1 MNNFPMLKKEH
12 NKFLKE
18 LKSELE
24 DTHNKAQKYR
34 TETEMRYSVLNDG
47 RFPTKASKY
56 WQAVREQNVFYTNLR
71 LEAYQYRKLLVEI
84 KKLERSIAKE
94 TDELEL
100 ELLQIELEEK
110 MWDKEERERMG
121 ADRVREIEHWSRIK
135 KELDDG
141 TFDTQNVN
149 THQKES
155 LKLQLQ
161 ERAKNL
167 TPGSSQG
174 EMINVIGPLKT
185 IDDADPSILSNI
197 TKVKMYK
204 FITPTLNS
212 ALKYTISYNNAIYNP
227 HSGHA
232 STMGGVVSSS
242 GFKINDDSSTNEHF
256 LDDDGEGSVFV
267 KFTGIVEDEE
277 K

>member
-1 MNNFPMLKKEH
+1 MLKKED

-18 LKSELE
+18 LKIELE
-24 DTHNKAQKYR
+24 DTRNKAQIYR

-56 WQAVREQNVFYTNLR
+56 WQAIREQNVFYENLQQ
-71 LEAYQYRKLLVEI
+71 ESYVYRRMLVEI
-84 KKLERSIAKE
+84 KKIEEAIAKE

-100 ELLQIELEEK
+100 ELLEIDLEEK
-110 MWDKEERERMG
+110 IWQKNNIARK
-121 ADRVREIEHWSRIK
+121 ATDRVREIEHWSRIK

-141 TFDTQNVN
+141 SFDTQNVDA
-149 THQKES
+149 HQKES

-185 IDDADPSILSNI
+185 IDDDFKKQIEAQE
-197 TKVKMYK
+197 KAM
-204 FITPTLNS
+204 LNG
-212 ALKYTISYNNAIYNP
+212 KN
-227 HSGHA
+227 HS
-232 STMGGVVSSS
+232 
-242 GFKINDDSSTNEHF
+242 
-256 LDDDGEGSVFV
+256 
-267 KFTGIVEDEE
+267 
-277 K
+277 

>member
-1 MNNFPMLKKEH
+1 LNNFPMLKKED

-18 LKSELE
+18 LKVELE
-24 DTHNKAQKYR
+24 DTHNKAQLYR

-71 LEAYQYRKLLVEI
+71 MEAYQYRKLLVEI
-84 KKLERSIAKE
+84 KKLERNIENEK
-94 TDELEL
+94 DDLEL
-100 ELLQIELEEK
+100 ELLEIELEEK
-110 MWDKEERERMG
+110 LWDKDERERMG

-141 TFDTQNVN
+141 TFDTQNVD

-174 EMINVIGPLKT
+174 EMINVLGPLKT
-185 IDDADPSILSNI
+185 IDEDFKKQIEAQE
-197 TKVKMYK
+197 KAM
-204 FITPTLNS
+204 LNG
-212 ALKYTISYNNAIYNP
+212 KNN
-227 HSGHA
+227 S
-232 STMGGVVSSS
+232 
-242 GFKINDDSSTNEHF
+242 
-256 LDDDGEGSVFV
+256 
-267 KFTGIVEDEE
+267 
-277 K
+277 

>member
-1 MNNFPMLKKEH
+1 MNNFPMLKKED

-18 LKSELE
+18 LKAELE
-24 DTHNKAQKYR
+24 DTRNKAQIYR

-56 WQAVREQNVFYTNLR
+56 WQAIREQNVFYENLQQ
-71 LEAYQYRKLLVEI
+71 ESYVYRRMLVEI
-84 KKLERSIAKE
+84 KKIEEAIAKE

-100 ELLQIELEEK
+100 ELLEIDLEEK
-110 MWDKEERERMG
+110 IWQKNNIARK
-121 ADRVREIEHWSRIK
+121 ATDRVREIEHWSRIK

-141 TFDTQNVN
+141 TFDTQNVD

-185 IDDADPSILSNI
+185 IDEDFKKQIEAQE
-197 TKVKMYK
+197 KAM
-204 FITPTLNS
+204 LNG
-212 ALKYTISYNNAIYNP
+212 KN
-227 HSGHA
+227 HS
-232 STMGGVVSSS
+232 
-242 GFKINDDSSTNEHF
+242 
-256 LDDDGEGSVFV
+256 
-267 KFTGIVEDEE
+267 
-277 K
+277 

>member
-1 MNNFPMLKKEH
+1 MLKKEH

-18 LKSELE
+18 LKAELQ
-24 DTHNKAQKYR
+24 DTHSKVQIYR

-56 WQAVREQNVFYTNLR
+56 WQCVREQNVFYTNLR
-71 LEAYQYRKLLVEI
+71 VEAYEYRKLLVEI
-84 KKLERSIAKE
+84 KKLERSIENE

-100 ELLQIELEEK
+100 ELLEIELEQK
-110 MWDKEERERMG
+110 MWDKEERERHG
-121 ADRVREIEHWSRIK
+121 AARVREIEHWSRIK

-141 TFDTQNVN
+141 SFDTQNVDA
-149 THQKES
+149 HQKES

-185 IDDADPSILSNI
+185 IDEDFKKQIEVQEKA
-197 TKVKMYK
+197 M
-204 FITPTLNS
+204 LNG
-212 ALKYTISYNNAIYNP
+212 KN
-227 HSGHA
+227 HS
-232 STMGGVVSSS
+232 
-242 GFKINDDSSTNEHF
+242 
-256 LDDDGEGSVFV
+256 
-267 KFTGIVEDEE
+267 
-277 K
+277 

>member
-1 MNNFPMLKKEH
+1 MLKKEH
-12 NKFLKE
+12 NKFLQE
-18 LKSELE
+18 LKAELE

-71 LEAYQYRKLLVEI
+71 MEAYQYRKLLVEI
-84 KKLERSIAKE
+84 KKLERSIEKE
-94 TDELEL
+94 KDNLEL
-100 ELLQIELEEK
+100 ELLEIELEEK
-110 MWDKEERERMG
+110 LWDKDERERMG

-141 TFDTQNVN
+141 TFDTQNVD

-185 IDDADPSILSNI
+185 IDEDFKKQIEAQE
-197 TKVKMYK
+197 KVM
-204 FITPTLNS
+204 LNGKNYS
-212 ALKYTISYNNAIYNP
+212 
-227 HSGHA
+227 
-232 STMGGVVSSS
+232 
-242 GFKINDDSSTNEHF
+242 
-256 LDDDGEGSVFV
+256 
-267 KFTGIVEDEE
+267 
-277 K
+277 

>member
-1 MNNFPMLKKEH
+1 MLKKED

-18 LKSELE
+18 LKIELE
-24 DTHNKAQKYR
+24 DTRNKAQIYR

-56 WQAVREQNVFYTNLR
+56 WQAIREQNVFYENLQQ
-71 LEAYQYRKLLVEI
+71 ESYVYRRMLVEI
-84 KKLERSIAKE
+84 KKIEEAIAKE

-100 ELLQIELEEK
+100 ELLEIDLEEK
-110 MWDKEERERMG
+110 IWQKNNIARK
-121 ADRVREIEHWSRIK
+121 ATDRVREIEHWSRIK

-174 EMINVIGPLKT
+174 EMINVLGPLKT
-185 IDDADPSILSNI
+185 IDEDFKKQIEAQE
-197 TKVKMYK
+197 KAM
-204 FITPTLNS
+204 LNG
-212 ALKYTISYNNAIYNP
+212 KN
-227 HSGHA
+227 HS
-232 STMGGVVSSS
+232 
-242 GFKINDDSSTNEHF
+242 
-256 LDDDGEGSVFV
+256 
-267 KFTGIVEDEE
+267 
-277 K
+277 

>member
-1 MNNFPMLKKEH
+1 MLKKEH

-18 LKSELE
+18 LKAELE

-71 LEAYQYRKLLVEI
+71 LEAFQYRKLLVEI
-84 KKLERSIAKE
+84 KKLERSIENEK
-94 TDELEL
+94 DDLEL
-100 ELLQIELEEK
+100 ELLEIELEEK
-110 MWDKEERERMG
+110 LWDKSERERMG

-141 TFDTQNVN
+141 SFDTQNVD

-185 IDDADPSILSNI
+185 IDEDFKKQIEAQE
-197 TKVKMYK
+197 KAM
-204 FITPTLNS
+204 LNG
-212 ALKYTISYNNAIYNP
+212 KN
-227 HSGHA
+227 HS
-232 STMGGVVSSS
+232 
-242 GFKINDDSSTNEHF
+242 
-256 LDDDGEGSVFV
+256 
-267 KFTGIVEDEE
+267 
-277 K
+277 

>member
-1 MNNFPMLKKEH
+1 MLKKED
-12 NKFLKE
+12 NNFLKE
-18 LKSELE
+18 LKKELK
-24 DTHNKAQKYR
+24 DTHSKVQIYR

-56 WQAVREQNVFYTNLR
+56 WQAVREQNVFYTTLR
-71 LEAYQYRKLLVEI
+71 AEAYQYRKLLVEI
-84 KKLERSIAKE
+84 KKLERSIENEK
-94 TDELEL
+94 DDLEL
-100 ELLQIELEEK
+100 ELLEIELEEK
-110 MWDKEERERMG
+110 MWDKEERERNG

-141 TFDTQNVN
+141 TFDTQNVD

-185 IDDADPSILSNI
+185 IDEDFKKQIEAQE
-197 TKVKMYK
+197 KAM
-204 FITPTLNS
+204 LNG
-212 ALKYTISYNNAIYNP
+212 KN
-227 HSGHA
+227 HS
-232 STMGGVVSSS
+232 
-242 GFKINDDSSTNEHF
+242 
-256 LDDDGEGSVFV
+256 
-267 KFTGIVEDEE
+267 
-277 K
+277 

>member
-1 MNNFPMLKKEH
+1 MNNYPMLKKED

-18 LKSELE
+18 LKIELE
-24 DTHNKAQKYR
+24 DTRNKAQIYR

-56 WQAVREQNVFYTNLR
+56 WQAIREQNVFYENLQQ
-71 LEAYQYRKLLVEI
+71 ESYVYRRMLVEI
-84 KKLERSIAKE
+84 KKIEEAIAKE

-100 ELLQIELEEK
+100 ELLEIDLEEK
-110 MWDKEERERMG
+110 IWQKNNIARK
-121 ADRVREIEHWSRIK
+121 ATDRVREIEHWSRIK

-174 EMINVIGPLKT
+174 EMINVLGPLKT
-185 IDDADPSILSNI
+185 IDEDFKKQIEAQE
-197 TKVKMYK
+197 KAM
-204 FITPTLNS
+204 LNG
-212 ALKYTISYNNAIYNP
+212 KN
-227 HSGHA
+227 HS
-232 STMGGVVSSS
+232 
-242 GFKINDDSSTNEHF
+242 
-256 LDDDGEGSVFV
+256 
-267 KFTGIVEDEE
+267 
-277 K
+277 

>member
-1 MNNFPMLKKEH
+1 MNNFPMLKKED

-18 LKSELE
+18 LKAELE

-71 LEAYQYRKLLVEI
+71 MEAYEYRKLLVEI
-84 KKLERSIAKE
+84 KKLERNIAKE
-94 TDELEL
+94 TDDLEL

-110 MWDKEERERMG
+110 IWHKEERERNG

-141 TFDTQNVN
+141 TFDTQNVD

-185 IDDADPSILSNI
+185 IDEDFKKQIEAQE
-197 TKVKMYK
+197 KAM
-204 FITPTLNS
+204 LNG
-212 ALKYTISYNNAIYNP
+212 KN
-227 HSGHA
+227 HS
-232 STMGGVVSSS
+232 
-242 GFKINDDSSTNEHF
+242 
-256 LDDDGEGSVFV
+256 
-267 KFTGIVEDEE
+267 
-277 K
+277 

>member
-12 NKFLKE
+12 NKFLRE
-18 LKSELE
+18 LKAELE

-71 LEAYQYRKLLVEI
+71 IEAYQYRKLLVEI

-110 MWDKEERERMG
+110 LWDKDERERMG

-141 TFDTQNVN
+141 TFDTQNVDA
-149 THQKES
+149 HQKES

-167 TPGSSQG
+167 TAGSSQG

-185 IDDADPSILSNI
+185 IDDDFRKRLEQQE
-197 TKVKMYK
+197 KM
-204 FITPTLNS
+204 LNG
-212 ALKYTISYNNAIYNP
+212 KN
-227 HSGHA
+227 HS
-232 STMGGVVSSS
+232 
-242 GFKINDDSSTNEHF
+242 
-256 LDDDGEGSVFV
+256 
-267 KFTGIVEDEE
+267 
-277 K
+277 

>member
-18 LKSELE
+18 LKAELE

-110 MWDKEERERMG
+110 LWDKDERERMG

-185 IDDADPSILSNI
+185 IDEDFKKQIEAQE
-197 TKVKMYK
+197 KAM
-204 FITPTLNS
+204 LNGKNYS
-212 ALKYTISYNNAIYNP
+212 
-227 HSGHA
+227 
-232 STMGGVVSSS
+232 
-242 GFKINDDSSTNEHF
+242 
-256 LDDDGEGSVFV
+256 
-267 KFTGIVEDEE
+267 
-277 K
+277 

>member
-1 MNNFPMLKKEH
+1 LNNFPMLKKEH

-18 LKSELE
+18 LKAELE
-24 DTHNKAQKYR
+24 DTHNKAQLYR

-71 LEAYQYRKLLVEI
+71 IEAYQYRKLLVEI
-84 KKLERSIAKE
+84 KKLERSIENEK
-94 TDELEL
+94 DDLEL
-100 ELLQIELEEK
+100 ELLEIELEEK
-110 MWDKEERERMG
+110 LWDKSERERMG

-141 TFDTQNVN
+141 TFDTQNVD

-185 IDDADPSILSNI
+185 IDDDFKKQIEAQE
-197 TKVKMYK
+197 KAM
-204 FITPTLNS
+204 LNG
-212 ALKYTISYNNAIYNP
+212 KN
-227 HSGHA
+227 HS
-232 STMGGVVSSS
+232 
-242 GFKINDDSSTNEHF
+242 
-256 LDDDGEGSVFV
+256 
-267 KFTGIVEDEE
+267 
-277 K
+277 

>member
-1 MNNFPMLKKEH
+1 MLKKED

-18 LKSELE
+18 LKIELE
-24 DTHNKAQKYR
+24 DTRNKAQIYR

-56 WQAVREQNVFYTNLR
+56 WQAIREQNVFYENLQQ
-71 LEAYQYRKLLVEI
+71 ESYVYRRMLIEI
-84 KKLERSIAKE
+84 KKIEEAIAKE

-100 ELLQIELEEK
+100 ELLEIDLEEK
-110 MWDKEERERMG
+110 IWQKNNIARK
-121 ADRVREIEHWSRIK
+121 ATDRVREIEHWSRIK

-185 IDDADPSILSNI
+185 IDEDFKKQIEAQE
-197 TKVKMYK
+197 KAM
-204 FITPTLNS
+204 LNG
-212 ALKYTISYNNAIYNP
+212 KN
-227 HSGHA
+227 HS
-232 STMGGVVSSS
+232 
-242 GFKINDDSSTNEHF
+242 
-256 LDDDGEGSVFV
+256 
-267 KFTGIVEDEE
+267 
-277 K
+277 

>member
-1 MNNFPMLKKEH
+1 MLKKED

-18 LKSELE
+18 LKAELE

-110 MWDKEERERMG
+110 MWDKEERERNG

-141 TFDTQNVN
+141 TFDTQNVD

-185 IDDADPSILSNI
+185 IDEDFKKQIEAQE
-197 TKVKMYK
+197 KAM
-204 FITPTLNS
+204 LNG
-212 ALKYTISYNNAIYNP
+212 KN
-227 HSGHA
+227 HS
-232 STMGGVVSSS
+232 
-242 GFKINDDSSTNEHF
+242 
-256 LDDDGEGSVFV
+256 
-267 KFTGIVEDEE
+267 
-277 K
+277 

>member
-1 MNNFPMLKKEH
+1 MLKKED
-12 NKFLKE
+12 NNFLKE
-18 LKSELE
+18 LKKELK
-24 DTHNKAQKYR
+24 DTHSKVQIYR
-34 TETEMRYSVLNDG
+34 TETEMRYSVLNEC

-71 LEAYQYRKLLVEI
+71 IEAYQYRKLLVEI

-110 MWDKEERERMG
+110 LWDKDERERNG

-141 TFDTQNVN
+141 TFDTQNVD

-185 IDDADPSILSNI
+185 IDE
-197 TKVKMYK
+197 
-204 FITPTLNS
+204 
-212 ALKYTISYNNAIYNP
+212 
-227 HSGHA
+227 
-232 STMGGVVSSS
+232 
-242 GFKINDDSSTNEHF
+242 GFKKQIEAQ
-256 LDDDGEGSVFV
+256 
-267 KFTGIVEDEE
+267 E
-277 K
+277 KAMLNGKNHS

>member
-1 MNNFPMLKKEH
+1 MLKKEH

-18 LKSELE
+18 LKAELQ
-24 DTHNKAQKYR
+24 DTHSKVQIYR

-56 WQAVREQNVFYTNLR
+56 WQCVREQNVFYTNLR
-71 LEAYQYRKLLVEI
+71 VEAYEYRKLLVEI
-84 KKLERSIAKE
+84 KKLERNIANE

-100 ELLQIELEEK
+100 ELLEIELEQK
-110 MWDKEERERMG
+110 MWDKEERERHG

-141 TFDTQNVN
+141 SFDTQNVDA
-149 THQKES
+149 HQKES

-185 IDDADPSILSNI
+185 IDEDFKKQIEVQEKA
-197 TKVKMYK
+197 M
-204 FITPTLNS
+204 LNG
-212 ALKYTISYNNAIYNP
+212 KN
-227 HSGHA
+227 HS
-232 STMGGVVSSS
+232 
-242 GFKINDDSSTNEHF
+242 
-256 LDDDGEGSVFV
+256 
-267 KFTGIVEDEE
+267 
-277 K
+277 

>member
-1 MNNFPMLKKEH
+1 MLKKED
-12 NKFLKE
+12 NNFLKE
-18 LKSELE
+18 LKKELK
-24 DTHNKAQKYR
+24 DTHSKVQIYR

-56 WQAVREQNVFYTNLR
+56 WQAVREQNVFYTTLR
-71 LEAYQYRKLLVEI
+71 AEAYQYRKLLVEI
-84 KKLERSIAKE
+84 KKLERSIENEK
-94 TDELEL
+94 DDLEL
-100 ELLQIELEEK
+100 ELLEIELEEK
-110 MWDKEERERMG
+110 MWDKEERERNG

-174 EMINVIGPLKT
+174 EMINVLGPLKT
-185 IDDADPSILSNI
+185 IDEDFKKQIEAQE
-197 TKVKMYK
+197 KAM
-204 FITPTLNS
+204 LNG
-212 ALKYTISYNNAIYNP
+212 KN
-227 HSGHA
+227 HS
-232 STMGGVVSSS
+232 
-242 GFKINDDSSTNEHF
+242 
-256 LDDDGEGSVFV
+256 
-267 KFTGIVEDEE
+267 
-277 K
+277 

>member
-1 MNNFPMLKKEH
+1 MLKKEH

-110 MWDKEERERMG
+110 LWDKDERERMG

-185 IDDADPSILSNI
+185 IDEDFKKQIEAQE
-197 TKVKMYK
+197 KVM
-204 FITPTLNS
+204 LNG
-212 ALKYTISYNNAIYNP
+212 KNNN
-227 HSGHA
+227 
-232 STMGGVVSSS
+232 
-242 GFKINDDSSTNEHF
+242 
-256 LDDDGEGSVFV
+256 
-267 KFTGIVEDEE
+267 
-277 K
+277 

>member
-1 MNNFPMLKKEH
+1 MNNFPMLKKED

-18 LKSELE
+18 LKIELE
-24 DTHNKAQKYR
+24 DTRNKAQIYR

-56 WQAVREQNVFYTNLR
+56 WQAIREQNVFYENLQQ
-71 LEAYQYRKLLVEI
+71 ESYVYRRMLVEI
-84 KKLERSIAKE
+84 KKIEEAIAKE

-100 ELLQIELEEK
+100 ELLEIDLEEK
-110 MWDKEERERMG
+110 IWQKNNIARK
-121 ADRVREIEHWSRIK
+121 ATDRVREIEHWSRIK

-185 IDDADPSILSNI
+185 IDDDFKKQIEAQE
-197 TKVKMYK
+197 KAM
-204 FITPTLNS
+204 LNG
-212 ALKYTISYNNAIYNP
+212 KN
-227 HSGHA
+227 HS
-232 STMGGVVSSS
+232 
-242 GFKINDDSSTNEHF
+242 
-256 LDDDGEGSVFV
+256 
-267 KFTGIVEDEE
+267 
-277 K
+277 

>member
-1 MNNFPMLKKEH
+1 MLKKED

-18 LKSELE
+18 LKIELE
-24 DTHNKAQKYR
+24 DTRNKAQIYR

-56 WQAVREQNVFYTNLR
+56 WQAVREQNVFYENLQQ
-71 LEAYQYRKLLVEI
+71 ESYVYRRMLVEI
-84 KKLERSIAKE
+84 KKVEEAIAKE

-100 ELLQIELEEK
+100 ELLEIDLEEK
-110 MWDKEERERMG
+110 IWQKNNIARK
-121 ADRVREIEHWSRIK
+121 ATDRVREIEHWSRIK

-141 TFDTQNVN
+141 TFDTQNVD

-174 EMINVIGPLKT
+174 EMINVLGPLKT
-185 IDDADPSILSNI
+185 IDEDFKKQIEAQE
-197 TKVKMYK
+197 KAM
-204 FITPTLNS
+204 LNG
-212 ALKYTISYNNAIYNP
+212 KNN
-227 HSGHA
+227 S
-232 STMGGVVSSS
+232 
-242 GFKINDDSSTNEHF
+242 
-256 LDDDGEGSVFV
+256 
-267 KFTGIVEDEE
+267 
-277 K
+277 

>member
-1 MNNFPMLKKEH
+1 MLKKEH
-12 NKFLKE
+12 NKFLEDLKQE
-18 LKSELE
+18 LQ
-24 DTHNKAQKYR
+24 DTHSKVQIYR

-56 WQAVREQNVFYTNLR
+56 WQAVREQNVFYTTLR
-71 LEAYQYRKLLVEI
+71 AEAYQYRKLLVEI
-84 KKLERSIAKE
+84 KKLERSIENEK
-94 TDELEL
+94 DDLEL
-100 ELLQIELEEK
+100 ELLEIELEEK
-110 MWDKEERERMG
+110 MWDKEERERNG

-141 TFDTQNVN
+141 TFDTQNVD

-185 IDDADPSILSNI
+185 IDEDFKKQIEAQE
-197 TKVKMYK
+197 KAM
-204 FITPTLNS
+204 LNG
-212 ALKYTISYNNAIYNP
+212 KN
-227 HSGHA
+227 HS
-232 STMGGVVSSS
+232 
-242 GFKINDDSSTNEHF
+242 
-256 LDDDGEGSVFV
+256 
-267 KFTGIVEDEE
+267 
-277 K
+277 

>member
-1 MNNFPMLKKEH
+1 MNNFPMLKKED

-18 LKSELE
+18 LKIELE
-24 DTHNKAQKYR
+24 DTRNKAQIYR

-56 WQAVREQNVFYTNLR
+56 WQAIREQNVFYENLQQ
-71 LEAYQYRKLLVEI
+71 ESYVYRRMLVEI
-84 KKLERSIAKE
+84 KKVEEAIAKE

-100 ELLQIELEEK
+100 ELLEIDLEEK
-110 MWDKEERERMG
+110 IWQKNNIARK
-121 ADRVREIEHWSRIK
+121 ATDRVREIEHWSRIK

-141 TFDTQNVN
+141 TFDTQNVD

-174 EMINVIGPLKT
+174 EMINVLGPLKT
-185 IDDADPSILSNI
+185 IDEDFKKQIEAQE
-197 TKVKMYK
+197 KGM
-204 FITPTLNS
+204 LNGE
-212 ALKYTISYNNAIYNP
+212 NN
-227 HSGHA
+227 S
-232 STMGGVVSSS
+232 
-242 GFKINDDSSTNEHF
+242 
-256 LDDDGEGSVFV
+256 
-267 KFTGIVEDEE
+267 
-277 K
+277 

>member
-1 MNNFPMLKKEH
+1 MNNFPMLKKED

-18 LKSELE
+18 LKIELE
-24 DTHNKAQKYR
+24 DTRNKAQIYR

-56 WQAVREQNVFYTNLR
+56 WQAIREQNVFYENLQQ
-71 LEAYQYRKLLVEI
+71 ESYVYRRMLVEI
-84 KKLERSIAKE
+84 KKVEEAIAKE

-100 ELLQIELEEK
+100 ELLEIDLEEK
-110 MWDKEERERMG
+110 IWQKNNI
-121 ADRVREIEHWSRIK
+121 ASKATDRVREIEHWSRIK

-174 EMINVIGPLKT
+174 EMINVLGPLKT
-185 IDDADPSILSNI
+185 IDEDFKKQIEAQE
-197 TKVKMYK
+197 KAM
-204 FITPTLNS
+204 LNG
-212 ALKYTISYNNAIYNP
+212 KN
-227 HSGHA
+227 HS
-232 STMGGVVSSS
+232 
-242 GFKINDDSSTNEHF
+242 
-256 LDDDGEGSVFV
+256 
-267 KFTGIVEDEE
+267 
-277 K
+277 

>member
-1 MNNFPMLKKEH
+1 LNNFPMLKKEH
-12 NKFLKE
+12 NKFLQE
-18 LKSELE
+18 LKTELE

-110 MWDKEERERMG
+110 LWDKDERERNG

-185 IDDADPSILSNI
+185 IDEDFKKQIEAQE
-197 TKVKMYK
+197 KAM
-204 FITPTLNS
+204 LNGKNYS
-212 ALKYTISYNNAIYNP
+212 
-227 HSGHA
+227 
-232 STMGGVVSSS
+232 
-242 GFKINDDSSTNEHF
+242 
-256 LDDDGEGSVFV
+256 
-267 KFTGIVEDEE
+267 
-277 K
+277 